1 METTMEPILTDEHIA
16 LRESVREFAARYCP
30 PDQVRK
36 WDDEQ
41 HFPVHVYEAMAE
53 LGYMGI
59 AVDPEYGGSGGDVI
73 AQEIM
78 VEELYRAMQGS
89 AEMWFNTSC
98 FGGESVRAY
107 GNEDQKRKILPGIV
121 AGKLMFAISVTE
133 PGGGTDVLGHMRTR
147 AEKVDGGWLVNGRK
161 IFTTAAD
168 IADYILLVTRSKPDA
183 QLKRKSDGINVFL
196 FPAKTDGISMKDIP
210 KMSQRTLGHFEVT
223 YDNVYI
229 PDEYLLGEPHEGWR
243 QLLHTLN
250 NERILGAAFC
260 LGCAQAAL
268 DDAVAYANVREAYG
282 KPIGAFQAIAHHI
295 ANMAMAIEQA
305 RLMTLKAA
313 WMQSRG
319 LPCGMEA
326 TMAKVAA
333 SEAASMSSDLGMQ
346 ILGGYGMALTTDMQ
360 RYWRDSRI
368 MRLGPVSNE
377 MGRNF
382 IAMELGLPRSY

>member
-1 METTMEPILTDEHIA
+1 MEPILTEEHVA
-16 LRESVREFAARYCP
+16 LRESVREFAARHCP
-30 PDQVRK
+30 PDRVRK
-36 WDDEQ
+36 WDEDKY
-41 HFPVHVYEAMAE
+41 FPREVYTKMAE

-98 FGGESVRAY
+98 FGGESVGAY
-107 GNEDQKRKILPGIV
+107 GTEEQKRKILPSI
-121 AGKLMFAISVTE
+121 AQGKLMFAISVTE
-133 PGGGTDVLGHMRTR
+133 PGGGTDVLGHMKTI
-147 AEKVDGGWLVNGRK
+147 AKKVEGGWVVNGRK

-168 IADYILLVTRSKPDA
+168 IADYILLVTRSKPDSE
-183 QLKRKSDGINVFL
+183 LTRKSDGINVFL
-196 FPAKTDGISMKDIP
+196 FPAKTEGITLKNIP
-210 KMSQRTLGHFEVT
+210 KLSQRTLGHFEVA
-223 YDNVYI
+223 YDNVFI
-229 PDEYLLGEPHEGWR
+229 ADEYLLGEPHDGWR
-243 QLLHTLN
+243 LLLHTLN

-268 DDAVAYANVREAYG
+268 DDSIAYAKVREAYG
-282 KPIGAFQAIAHHI
+282 RPIGSFQAIAHYI
-295 ANMAMAIEQA
+295 ANMALAIEQA
-305 RLMTLKAA
+305 RLLTLKAA
-313 WMQSRG
+313 WLQSRH
-319 LPCGMEA
+319 LPCGKEA

-333 SEAASMSSDLGMQ
+333 SEAASMSADLGMQ
-346 ILGGYGMALTTDMQ
+346 VLGGYGIATSTDMQ

-368 MRLGPVSNE
+368 MRLGPVTNE